1 MKLMEQ
7 DGFLEEKRSL
17 TSKIKY
23 PEKTTKTL
31 KRCKQMKTITMLFF
45 TIIMEPGKV
54 LTHILH

>member
-1 MKLMEQ
+1 MEQ

-31 KRCKQMKTITMLFF
+31 KRCKQMKIITMLFF